1 VTTDGEITAAMAQLF
16 NTAVATAHLTQ

>member
-1 VTTDGEITAAMAQLF
+1 VTTDGDITTAMAQLF